1 MPATSGASGPTTT
14 RSTPFSRQNPATAS
28 MVGDIEVDA
37 LGAFGDAGIAR
48 RGEERA
54 ELRRLGD
61 LPGQRMLA
69 PAGTDEKDVHAPAES
84 CVAEPGARLA
94 TGAAPVQP
102 NHILTHR
109 RTRCGSS
116 RPGTSR

>member
-1 MPATSGASGPTTT
+1 
-14 RSTPFSRQNPATAS
+14 
-28 MVGDIEVDA
+28 VIGDVEVDA
-37 LGAFGDAGIAR
+37 LRAFGDAGIAR
-48 RGEERA
+48 RCEERA

-69 PAGTDEKDVHAPAES
+69 PAGTDEKDLLAPWES
-84 CVAEPGARLA
+84 CVTEPGARLA

-102 NHILTHR
+102 NHILTRR
-109 RTRCGSS
+109 RTRCEPS